1 MVYTLRVNKKEGK
14 MSVSVA
20 DIKTGTKTH
29 LSKIQLFTGS
39 GSFFIAS
46 LSFQIIWNSYDKQN
60 RKRKRWGRLLRI

>member
-29 LSKIQLFTGS
+29 LSKIQLFTGL
-39 GSFFIAS
+39 GSF
-46 LSFQIIWNSYDKQN
+46 
-60 RKRKRWGRLLRI
+60 LLHLCLFK